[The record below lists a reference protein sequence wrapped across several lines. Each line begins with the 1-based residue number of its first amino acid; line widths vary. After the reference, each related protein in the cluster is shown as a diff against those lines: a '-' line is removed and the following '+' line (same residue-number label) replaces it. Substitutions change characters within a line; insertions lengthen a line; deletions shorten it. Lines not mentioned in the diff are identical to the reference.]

1 MMKDPKM
8 MKMPRERNSMSKLYV
23 NIDHVATLRN
33 QRGTIYPDILEAA
46 RLCENNGAKGITVH
60 LREDRRHIKD
70 RDVEILRD
78 NLKSVLNLEMA
89 ATDEMIK
96 IAKRIKPE
104 ITCIVPE
111 KREELTTE
119 GGLNVIKYFDKLKAL
134 VEELQGN
141 RIEVSLFIEPEL
153 QQLDTAKRTGAIAV
167 EIHTGTYANATG
179 LKKEQELERILKAIK
194 YANNIGLRCNAGHG
208 LDYNNTKPLAVK
220 NNGISEFNIGHSI
233 VCRAVL
239 VGLAQ
244 ATKEMAN
251 IIDQKIVE

>member
-1 MMKDPKM
+1 
-8 MKMPRERNSMSKLYV
+8 MSKLYV

-33 QRGTIYPDILEAA
+33 QRGTTYPDLVTAA
-46 RLCENNGAKGITVH
+46 RLCEENGAKGITVH

-70 RDVEILRD
+70 KDVEELR
-78 NLKSVLNLEMA
+78 KSIKTVLNLEMA

-119 GGLNVIKYFDKLKAL
+119 GGLNVIKYFDRLKHL
-134 VEELQGN
+134 VDELQGN
-141 RIEVSLFIEPEL
+141 KIEVSLFIEPDME
-153 QQLDTAKRTGAIAV
+153 QIEWAKKTGTVAV
-167 EIHTGTYANATG
+167 EIHTGSYANATG
-179 LKKEQELERILKAIK
+179 AKKEQELAKILNAIK
-194 YANNIGLRCNAGHG
+194 HANKLGLRCNAGHG
-208 LDYNNTKPLAVK
+208 LDYENVKALIGK

-239 VGLAQ
+239 VGMAK
-244 ATKEMAN
+244 ATKEMAD
-251 IIDQKIVE
+251 IITK